1 LKSEWAKKCVTTYLP
16 NRLALKMDDAT
27 RERNINLDQSERVHD
42 KHRLF
47 HVERR
52 EDCGDP
58 LVDRSMWK
66 N

>member
-1 LKSEWAKKCVTTYLP
+1 
-16 NRLALKMDDAT
+16 MDDAT